1 MSLLHRFAEVLEVV
15 GQSLLLLVD
24 VELLDV
30 VNHLLLQ
37 AVLVVLHLRDRL
49 QSLYDAL
56 ANLLGPALLIRLDTL
71 QEVRYVIELFRE
83 LVLQGSPFLTAELR
97 QLLQRTA
104 NGFEG
109 GLPFLFAQGVLR
121 VARHY
126 LGHAQQGTA
135 DVVGGGDAVL
145 LRFQH
150 LAQIL
155 LHEGHVEHRTFADA
169 FLLEPQG
176 ALHLAAHKGAA
187 DEGAH
192 LHLALAVERGH
203 SGGQVEG
210 FGVERLDFAGDF
222 FVQKLYGLFAVAGH
236 REYHACVCFGTKL
249 RKKSHIVRE
258 IFRKKRDNRD

>member
-1 MSLLHRFAEVLEVV
+1 MRYLGE
-15 GQSLLLLVD
+15 QT
-24 VELLDV
+24 LDV
-30 VNHLLLQ
+30 VHLL
-37 AVLVVLHLRDRL
+37 AE
-49 QSLYDAL
+49 L
-56 ANLLGPALLIRLDTL
+56 A
-71 QEVRYVIELFRE
+71 
-83 LVLQGSPFLTAELR
+83 LQGLAFLTAELR
-97 QLLQRTA
+97 QLLQGAA
-104 NGFEG
+104 NGFES
-109 GLPFLFAQGVLR
+109 GLPLFAGQGVLR
-121 VARHY
+121 VARHH

-135 DVVGGGDAVL
+135 DVMGGGDAVL

-150 LAQIL
+150 LTQIL
-155 LHEGHVEHRTFADA
+155 FHQRHVEHRTFADA

-203 SGGQVEG
+203 TGGQVEG

-258 IFRKKRDNRD
+258 IFRKKRDNRDLFRNFVPE